1 MFVVTEAD
9 TAAIRAAFDEGG
21 ELSADVALRR
31 RFPGITDRPVRECAG
46 TIALGSTRS
55 SYRPSASL

>member
-21 ELSADVALRR
+21 ELPAAVALRR
-31 RFPGITDRPVRECAG
+31 RFPGITDRPVPECAG
-46 TIALGSTRS
+46 TIAG
-55 SYRPSASL
+55 